1 MNVVFISPHFP
12 EYYHNFCSRLK
23 DRGVN
28 VLGVGDCPYDM
39 ISDETKNSLTEYY
52 YVGSLENYDEVYR
65 ACAYFS
71 SQYGKIDWIE
81 SENEYWL
88 ELEATLRRD
97 FNVTTGPQ
105 IQDMRWMKF
114 KSAMKEVYKSAG
126 LKVADYIKLDTLDEA
141 LEFTKKNGYPV
152 IVKPDN
158 GVGATHTYKLKD
170 DEELKDFYN
179 HKQDYID
186 YILED
191 FVPGDVVTFEGVTD
205 KDKNILFSTSH
216 YMDTSIMDTVN
227 DASDIY
233 FHSEPV
239 EGKPIYEIG
248 EKVVKAFDT
257 RSRFFHFEFI
267 KLSEDKS
274 GLGRKGDLVPLE
286 VNMRAPGAFIPDMMN
301 YAYDVD
307 TYTIWA
313 DMMIYNT
320 CFYEI
325 ERKYYVGYVGR
336 RLGIDYELSDAE
348 VADKYREYIKIEAD
362 IPQVLAQAEGNHIF
376 IFRAKTKAKLNEIT
390 KAIIAHKK
398 KKATPKKAVKKTV
411 KAVTKKVEKVK
422 EPVKEAV
429 KEPVKKTVKAVAKK
443 VEEVKEPVK
452 EPVKKTVKA
461 VAKKVEETK
470 EPVKVFVEV
479 DKEVVKAA
487 LEEPVKAVAK
497 KAEEVKEP
505 VKAVV
510 ETKKEEVKAAVEEK
524 KEELKEVVKK
534 SPRARKA
541 VKKPRHK
548 AKKR

>member
-239 EGKPIYEIG
+239 EGKPIYGIG

>member
-105 IQDMRWMKF
+105 IQDMRWMKY

-158 GVGATHTYKLKD
+158 GVGATHTYKLKN

-216 YMDTSIMDTVN
+216 FMDTSIMDTVN

-257 RSRFFHFEFI
+257 KSRFFHFEFI
-267 KLSEDKS
+267 KLSEDKP

-398 KKATPKKAVKKTV
+398 KKAAPKKAVKKTV

>member
-28 VLGVGDCPYDM
+28 VLGVGDCPYEM

-105 IQDMRWMKF
+105 IQDMRWMKY

-158 GVGATHTYKLKD
+158 GVGATHTYKLKN

-186 YILED
+186 YIIED

-216 YMDTSIMDTVN
+216 FMDTSIMDTVN
-227 DASDIY
+227 DASDVY

-257 RSRFFHFEFI
+257 KSRFFHFEFI
-267 KLSEDKS
+267 KLSEDKP

-320 CFYEI
+320 CFYDI

-376 IFRAKTKAKLNEIT
+376 IFRAKTKAKLTEIT

-398 KKATPKKAVKKTV
+398 KKAVKKTV
-411 KAVTKKVEKVK
+411 KAAAKKVEEAKK
-422 EPVKEAV
+422 PVKEAV
-429 KEPVKKTVKAVAKK
+429 KEPVKKTVKAATKK

-452 EPVKKTVKA
+452 ETVKA
-461 VAKKVEETK
+461 VTKKV
-470 EPVKVFVEV
+470 
-479 DKEVVKAA
+479 
-487 LEEPVKAVAK
+487 
-497 KAEEVKEP
+497 EEVKEP

-510 ETKKEEVKAAVEEK
+510 EAKKEEVKAAVEETVKVVEEK
-524 KEELKEVVKK
+524 KEEVKK

>member
-239 EGKPIYEIG
+239 KGKPIYGIG

-267 KLSEDKS
+267 KLSEDKP

-376 IFRAKTKAKLNEIT
+376 VFRAKTKAKLNEIT

-398 KKATPKKAVKKTV
+398 KKAASKKAVKKTV
-411 KAVTKKVEKVK
+411 KAVAKKVEKVK

-429 KEPVKKTVKAVAKK
+429 KEPEKKTVKAVAKK

>member
-398 KKATPKKAVKKTV
+398 KKATPKKVVKKTV

>member
-28 VLGVGDCPYDM
+28 VLGVGDCPYEM

-105 IQDMRWMKF
+105 IQDMRWMKY

-158 GVGATHTYKLKD
+158 GVGATHTYKLNN

-186 YILED
+186 YIIED

-205 KDKNILFSTSH
+205 KNKNILFSTSH
-216 YMDTSIMDTVN
+216 FMDTSIMDTVN
-227 DASDIY
+227 DASDVY

-257 RSRFFHFEFI
+257 KSRFFHFEFI
-267 KLSEDKS
+267 KLSEDKP

-376 IFRAKTKAKLNEIT
+376 IFRAKTKAKLTEIT

-398 KKATPKKAVKKTV
+398 KKAVKKTV
-411 KAVTKKVEKVK
+411 KAAAKKVE
-422 EPVKEAV
+422 EA
-429 KEPVKKTVKAVAKK
+429 KKPVKKTVKAVAKK
-443 VEEVKEPVK
+443 VEE
-452 EPVKKTVKA
+452 A
-461 VAKKVEETK
+461 K

-487 LEEPVKAVAK
+487 LEEPVKAVTK
-497 KAEEVKEP
+497 KVEEVKEP

-510 ETKKEEVKAAVEEK
+510 EAKKEEVKAAVEETAKVEEK
-524 KEELKEVVKK
+524 KEEVKK

>member
-1 MNVVFISPHFP
+1 
-12 EYYHNFCSRLK
+12 
-23 DRGVN
+23 
-28 VLGVGDCPYDM
+28 
-39 ISDETKNSLTEYY
+39 
-52 YVGSLENYDEVYR
+52 
-65 ACAYFS
+65 
-71 SQYGKIDWIE
+71 
-81 SENEYWL
+81 
-88 ELEATLRRD
+88 
-97 FNVTTGPQ
+97 
-105 IQDMRWMKF
+105 
-114 KSAMKEVYKSAG
+114 
-126 LKVADYIKLDTLDEA
+126 
-141 LEFTKKNGYPV
+141 
-152 IVKPDN
+152 
-158 GVGATHTYKLKD
+158 
-170 DEELKDFYN
+170 
-179 HKQDYID
+179 
-186 YILED
+186 
-191 FVPGDVVTFEGVTD
+191 
-205 KDKNILFSTSH
+205 
-216 YMDTSIMDTVN
+216 MDTVN

-267 KLSEDKS
+267 KLSEDKP

-376 IFRAKTKAKLNEIT
+376 VFRAKTKAKLNEIT

-398 KKATPKKAVKKTV
+398 KKAASKKA
-411 KAVTKKVEKVK
+411 
-422 EPVKEAV
+422 
-429 KEPVKKTVKAVAKK
+429 VKKTVKAVAKK

-452 EPVKKTVKA
+452 EVVKEPVKKTVKA
-461 VAKKVEETK
+461 VTKKVEET
-470 EPVKVFVEV
+470 
-479 DKEVVKAA
+479 
-487 LEEPVKAVAK
+487 
-497 KAEEVKEP
+497 KEP

-510 ETKKEEVKAAVEEK
+510 ETKKAEVKAAVEDTVKVVEEK

-548 AKKR
+548 SKKR

>member
-28 VLGVGDCPYDM
+28 VLGVGDCPYEM

-141 LEFTKKNGYPV
+141 LDFTKKNGYPV

-158 GVGATHTYKLKD
+158 GVGATHTYKIKN

-179 HKQDYID
+179 HKQDYIE

-216 YMDTSIMDTVN
+216 FMDTSIMDTVN
-227 DASDIY
+227 DASDVY

-257 RSRFFHFEFI
+257 KSRFFHFEFI
-267 KLSEDKS
+267 KLSEDKP

-376 IFRAKTKAKLNEIT
+376 IFRAKTKAKLTEIT

-398 KKATPKKAVKKTV
+398 KKAVKKTVKAAAKKVEEAKKPVKKTV
-411 KAVTKKVEKVK
+411 KAVTKKVE
-422 EPVKEAV
+422 EA
-429 KEPVKKTVKAVAKK
+429 
-443 VEEVKEPVK
+443 
-452 EPVKKTVKA
+452 
-461 VAKKVEETK
+461 K

-487 LEEPVKAVAK
+487 LEEPVKAVTK
-497 KAEEVKEP
+497 KVEEVKEP

-510 ETKKEEVKAAVEEK
+510 EAKKEEVKAAVEETVKVVEEK
-524 KEELKEVVKK
+524 KEEVKK
-534 SPRARKA
+534 TPRARKA

>member
-1 MNVVFISPHFP
+1 M
-12 EYYHNFCSRLK
+12 
-23 DRGVN
+23 
-28 VLGVGDCPYDM
+28 
-39 ISDETKNSLTEYY
+39 
-52 YVGSLENYDEVYR
+52 
-65 ACAYFS
+65 
-71 SQYGKIDWIE
+71 
-81 SENEYWL
+81 
-88 ELEATLRRD
+88 
-97 FNVTTGPQ
+97 
-105 IQDMRWMKF
+105 
-114 KSAMKEVYKSAG
+114 
-126 LKVADYIKLDTLDEA
+126 
-141 LEFTKKNGYPV
+141 

-267 KLSEDKS
+267 KLSEDKP

-398 KKATPKKAVKKTV
+398 KKAAPKKAVKKTV
-411 KAVTKKVEKVK
+411 KAVAKKVEKVK

-429 KEPVKKTVKAVAKK
+429 KKPVKKTVKAVAKK

-452 EPVKKTVKA
+452 TVVEETVKTVEKKKEPVKKTVKA
-461 VAKKVEETK
+461 VTKKVEET
-470 EPVKVFVEV
+470 
-479 DKEVVKAA
+479 
-487 LEEPVKAVAK
+487 
-497 KAEEVKEP
+497 KEP

-510 ETKKEEVKAAVEEK
+510 ETKKAEVKAAVEDTVKVVEEK

-548 AKKR
+548 SKKR

>member
-1 MNVVFISPHFP
+1 MCI
-12 EYYHNFCSRLK
+12 R
-23 DRGVN
+23 DR
-28 VLGVGDCPYDM
+28 
-39 ISDETKNSLTEYY
+39 
-52 YVGSLENYDEVYR
+52 
-65 ACAYFS
+65 
-71 SQYGKIDWIE
+71 
-81 SENEYWL
+81 
-88 ELEATLRRD
+88 
-97 FNVTTGPQ
+97 
-105 IQDMRWMKF
+105 
-114 KSAMKEVYKSAG
+114 
-126 LKVADYIKLDTLDEA
+126 
-141 LEFTKKNGYPV
+141 
-152 IVKPDN
+152 
-158 GVGATHTYKLKD
+158 
-170 DEELKDFYN
+170 
-179 HKQDYID
+179 
-186 YILED
+186 
-191 FVPGDVVTFEGVTD
+191 
-205 KDKNILFSTSH
+205 
-216 YMDTSIMDTVN
+216 DTVN

-267 KLSEDKS
+267 KLSEDKP

-376 IFRAKTKAKLNEIT
+376 VFRAKTKAKLNEIT

-398 KKATPKKAVKKTV
+398 KKAAPKKAVKKTV
-411 KAVTKKVEKVK
+411 KAVVEETVKTVEKK
-422 EPVKEAV
+422 

-452 EPVKKTVKA
+452 TVVEETVKTVEKKKEPVKKTVKA
-461 VAKKVEETK
+461 VTKKVEET
-470 EPVKVFVEV
+470 
-479 DKEVVKAA
+479 
-487 LEEPVKAVAK
+487 
-497 KAEEVKEP
+497 KEP

-510 ETKKEEVKAAVEEK
+510 ETKKAEVKAAVEDTVKVVEEK

-548 AKKR
+548 SKKR

>member
-39 ISDETKNSLTEYY
+39 ISDEIKNSLTEYY

>member
-1 MNVVFISPHFP
+1 
-12 EYYHNFCSRLK
+12 
-23 DRGVN
+23 
-28 VLGVGDCPYDM
+28 
-39 ISDETKNSLTEYY
+39 
-52 YVGSLENYDEVYR
+52 
-65 ACAYFS
+65 
-71 SQYGKIDWIE
+71 
-81 SENEYWL
+81 
-88 ELEATLRRD
+88 
-97 FNVTTGPQ
+97 
-105 IQDMRWMKF
+105 
-114 KSAMKEVYKSAG
+114 
-126 LKVADYIKLDTLDEA
+126 
-141 LEFTKKNGYPV
+141 
-152 IVKPDN
+152 
-158 GVGATHTYKLKD
+158 
-170 DEELKDFYN
+170 
-179 HKQDYID
+179 
-186 YILED
+186 
-191 FVPGDVVTFEGVTD
+191 
-205 KDKNILFSTSH
+205 
-216 YMDTSIMDTVN
+216 MDTVN

-267 KLSEDKS
+267 KLSEDKP

-398 KKATPKKAVKKTV
+398 KKAAPKKA
-411 KAVTKKVEKVK
+411 
-422 EPVKEAV
+422 
-429 KEPVKKTVKAVAKK
+429 VKKTVKAVAKK

-452 EPVKKTVKA
+452 TVVEETVKTVEKKKEPVKKTVKA
-461 VAKKVEETK
+461 VTKKVKET
-470 EPVKVFVEV
+470 
-479 DKEVVKAA
+479 
-487 LEEPVKAVAK
+487 
-497 KAEEVKEP
+497 KEP

-510 ETKKEEVKAAVEEK
+510 ETKKEEVKAAVEDTVKVAEEK
-524 KEELKEVVKK
+524 KEELKKVVKK

>member
-216 YMDTSIMDTVN
+216 YMDTSIMDIVN

-239 EGKPIYEIG
+239 EGKPIYGIG

-336 RLGIDYELSDAE
+336 RLGIDYELSDAG

-398 KKATPKKAVKKTV
+398 KKATPRKAVKKTV

>member
-71 SQYGKIDWIE
+71 SHYGKIDWIE

-114 KSAMKEVYKSAG
+114 KSAMKEVYKRAG

>member
-126 LKVADYIKLDTLDEA
+126 LKVADYIKLDTLYEA

>member
-23 DRGVN
+23 NRGVN

-398 KKATPKKAVKKTV
+398 KKATPRKAVKKTV

>member
-1 MNVVFISPHFP
+1 
-12 EYYHNFCSRLK
+12 
-23 DRGVN
+23 
-28 VLGVGDCPYDM
+28 
-39 ISDETKNSLTEYY
+39 
-52 YVGSLENYDEVYR
+52 
-65 ACAYFS
+65 
-71 SQYGKIDWIE
+71 
-81 SENEYWL
+81 
-88 ELEATLRRD
+88 
-97 FNVTTGPQ
+97 
-105 IQDMRWMKF
+105 
-114 KSAMKEVYKSAG
+114 
-126 LKVADYIKLDTLDEA
+126 
-141 LEFTKKNGYPV
+141 
-152 IVKPDN
+152 
-158 GVGATHTYKLKD
+158 
-170 DEELKDFYN
+170 
-179 HKQDYID
+179 
-186 YILED
+186 
-191 FVPGDVVTFEGVTD
+191 
-205 KDKNILFSTSH
+205 
-216 YMDTSIMDTVN
+216 MDTVN

-267 KLSEDKS
+267 KLSEDKP

-376 IFRAKTKAKLNEIT
+376 VFRAKTKAKLNEIT

-398 KKATPKKAVKKTV
+398 KKAASKKA
-411 KAVTKKVEKVK
+411 
-422 EPVKEAV
+422 
-429 KEPVKKTVKAVAKK
+429 VKKTVKAVAKK

-452 EPVKKTVKA
+452 EAVKEPVKKTVKA
-461 VAKKVEETK
+461 VTKKVEET
-470 EPVKVFVEV
+470 
-479 DKEVVKAA
+479 
-487 LEEPVKAVAK
+487 
-497 KAEEVKEP
+497 KEP

-510 ETKKEEVKAAVEEK
+510 ETKKAEVKAAVEDTVKVVEEK

-548 AKKR
+548 SKKR

>member
-257 RSRFFHFEFI
+257 TSRFFHFEFI

-398 KKATPKKAVKKTV
+398 KKAAPKKAVKKTV
-411 KAVTKKVEKVK
+411 KAVVEETVKTVEKK
-422 EPVKEAV
+422 

-452 EPVKKTVKA
+452 TVVEEAVKTVEKKKEPVKKTVKA
-461 VAKKVEETK
+461 VTKKVEET
-470 EPVKVFVEV
+470 
-479 DKEVVKAA
+479 
-487 LEEPVKAVAK
+487 
-497 KAEEVKEP
+497 KEP

-510 ETKKEEVKAAVEEK
+510 ETKKEEVKAAVEDTVKVVEEK

>member
-39 ISDETKNSLTEYY
+39 ISDDTKNSLTEYY

-71 SQYGKIDWIE
+71 SHYGKIDWIE

-105 IQDMRWMKF
+105 IQDMRCMKF

-216 YMDTSIMDTVN
+216 FMDTSIMDTVN

-267 KLSEDKS
+267 KLSEDKP

-362 IPQVLAQAEGNHIF
+362 IPQVLAQAEGNHVF

-398 KKATPKKAVKKTV
+398 KKAAPKKAVKKTV
-411 KAVTKKVEKVK
+411 KAVAKKVEKVK

-452 EPVKKTVKA
+452 TVIEETVKTVEKKKEPVKKTVKA
-461 VAKKVEETK
+461 VNKKVEET
-470 EPVKVFVEV
+470 
-479 DKEVVKAA
+479 
-487 LEEPVKAVAK
+487 
-497 KAEEVKEP
+497 KEP

-510 ETKKEEVKAAVEEK
+510 ETKKEEVKAAVEDTVKVVEEK

-548 AKKR
+548 SKKR

>member
-23 DRGVN
+23 NRGVN
-28 VLGVGDCPYDM
+28 VLGVGDCPYEM

-105 IQDMRWMKF
+105 IQDMRWMKY

-158 GVGATHTYKLKD
+158 GVGATHTYKLKN

-186 YILED
+186 YIIED

-216 YMDTSIMDTVN
+216 FMDTSIMDTVN
-227 DASDIY
+227 DASDVY

-257 RSRFFHFEFI
+257 KSRFFHFEFI
-267 KLSEDKS
+267 KLSEDKP

-336 RLGIDYELSDAE
+336 RLGIDYELFDAE

-376 IFRAKTKAKLNEIT
+376 IFRAKTKAKLTEIT

-398 KKATPKKAVKKTV
+398 KKAVKKTV
-411 KAVTKKVEKVK
+411 KAAAKKVEEAKK
-422 EPVKEAV
+422 PVKEAV
-429 KEPVKKTVKAVAKK
+429 KEPVKKTVKAAVKK

-452 EPVKKTVKA
+452 ETVKA
-461 VAKKVEETK
+461 VTKKV
-470 EPVKVFVEV
+470 
-479 DKEVVKAA
+479 
-487 LEEPVKAVAK
+487 
-497 KAEEVKEP
+497 EEVKEP

-510 ETKKEEVKAAVEEK
+510 EAKKEEVKAAVEETAKVEEK
-524 KEELKEVVKK
+524 KEEVKK

>member
-1 MNVVFISPHFP
+1 
-12 EYYHNFCSRLK
+12 
-23 DRGVN
+23 
-28 VLGVGDCPYDM
+28 
-39 ISDETKNSLTEYY
+39 
-52 YVGSLENYDEVYR
+52 
-65 ACAYFS
+65 
-71 SQYGKIDWIE
+71 
-81 SENEYWL
+81 
-88 ELEATLRRD
+88 
-97 FNVTTGPQ
+97 
-105 IQDMRWMKF
+105 
-114 KSAMKEVYKSAG
+114 
-126 LKVADYIKLDTLDEA
+126 
-141 LEFTKKNGYPV
+141 
-152 IVKPDN
+152 
-158 GVGATHTYKLKD
+158 
-170 DEELKDFYN
+170 
-179 HKQDYID
+179 
-186 YILED
+186 
-191 FVPGDVVTFEGVTD
+191 
-205 KDKNILFSTSH
+205 
-216 YMDTSIMDTVN
+216 MDTVN

-267 KLSEDKS
+267 KLSEDKP

-362 IPQVLAQAEGNHIF
+362 IPQVLAQAEGNHVF
-376 IFRAKTKAKLNEIT
+376 IFRTKTKAKLNEIT
-390 KAIIAHKK
+390 KTIIAHKK
-398 KKATPKKAVKKTV
+398 KKAAPKKA
-411 KAVTKKVEKVK
+411 
-422 EPVKEAV
+422 
-429 KEPVKKTVKAVAKK
+429 VKKTVKAVAKK

-452 EPVKKTVKA
+452 TVIEETVKTVEKKKEPVKKTVKA
-461 VAKKVEETK
+461 VTKKVEET
-470 EPVKVFVEV
+470 
-479 DKEVVKAA
+479 
-487 LEEPVKAVAK
+487 
-497 KAEEVKEP
+497 KEP

-510 ETKKEEVKAAVEEK
+510 ETKKEEVKAAVEDTVKVVEEK

-548 AKKR
+548 SKKR

>member
-28 VLGVGDCPYDM
+28 VLGVGDCPYEM

-105 IQDMRWMKF
+105 IQDMRWMKY

-126 LKVADYIKLDTLDEA
+126 LKVANYIKLDTLDEA

-158 GVGATHTYKLKD
+158 GVGATHTYKLKN

-186 YILED
+186 YIIED

-216 YMDTSIMDTVN
+216 FMDTSIMDTVN
-227 DASDIY
+227 DASDVY

-257 RSRFFHFEFI
+257 KSRFFHFEFI
-267 KLSEDKS
+267 KLSEDKP

-320 CFYEI
+320 CFYDI

-376 IFRAKTKAKLNEIT
+376 IFRAKTKAKLTEIT

-398 KKATPKKAVKKTV
+398 KKAVKKTVKAAAKKVEEAKKPVKKTV
-411 KAVTKKVEKVK
+411 KAVTKKVEEVK

-429 KEPVKKTVKAVAKK
+429 KEPVKKTVKAAVKK

-452 EPVKKTVKA
+452 ETVKA
-461 VAKKVEETK
+461 VTKKV
-470 EPVKVFVEV
+470 
-479 DKEVVKAA
+479 
-487 LEEPVKAVAK
+487 
-497 KAEEVKEP
+497 EEVKEP

-510 ETKKEEVKAAVEEK
+510 EAKKEEVKAAVEETAKVVEEK
-524 KEELKEVVKK
+524 KEEVKK